1 MSKRIKKK
9 IVAVILSISCLMY
22 ANMSAFAADNEMNFE
37 IGAVMVDQET
47 GEKTPVDVEYKITP
61 ISKFANTDEQTCIA
75 EVTANFKLPTP
86 EIAPLLS
93 DTSTSESDVKASIS
107 IHYDRRNDEIRVNKV
122 SGFWEPSN
130 SQIFLNNR
138 EVIYG
143 DGVPVVGKH
152 DKKNPTTNTFE
163 YPTGWGWVLYYPAAP
178 DALSGA
184 RAFSSAVVNVS
195 GMSPHTIEVFVTA
208 NQ

>member
-1 MSKRIKKK
+1 MKK
-9 IVAVILSISCLMY
+9 IIILF
-22 ANMSAFAADNEMNFE
+22 SAIIMTLLCGFNSFAADNEMNFE
-37 IGAVMVDQET
+37 IGAVMVNQET

-75 EVTANFKLPTP
+75 EVTANFKLPTL

-93 DTSTSESDVKASIS
+93 DTTISEGDVKASIS

-152 DKKNPTTNTFE
+152 DTKYPNENTFD
-163 YPTGWGWVLYYPAAP
+163 YPTGWGWVLYYPAVP

-195 GMSPHTIEVFVTA
+195 GMSPHTIQVFVTA